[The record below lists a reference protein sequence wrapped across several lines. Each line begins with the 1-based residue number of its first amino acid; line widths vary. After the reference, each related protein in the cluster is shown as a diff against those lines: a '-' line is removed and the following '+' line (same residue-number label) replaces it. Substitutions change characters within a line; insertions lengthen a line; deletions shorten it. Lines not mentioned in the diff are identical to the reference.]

1 MSTKAI
7 DLGARTLLRLSG
19 SDRQRYL
26 NGQVSND
33 VRKLDGNNSITAC
46 VTTLKGKL
54 DALVHIIEHE
64 GAYLID
70 SEPEL
75 REPLLARLDR
85 YIIAD
90 DCELDDVSD
99 DWRLIH
105 VLEDFEPDPAD
116 AAILARRSERLGQSG
131 TDQWLPAGAPLPGG
145 LTFLSADEAEA
156 LRIRNGVPK
165 WGAELTPDTLPAEAG
180 LDLTA
185 IDFHKGCYIGQ
196 EVISRI
202 KSVGRVNRKLVR
214 LRVPDEIPAAEPIAP
229 GMRLFDPDRESEV
242 GVLTSVA
249 GSEALGFVK
258 RDHDRP
264 GTRLQLAPPADAE
277 NGEKK
282 FLSTSLEIV
291 EDRQA
296 KTRQK

>member
-1 MSTKAI
+1 MSEQAI

-19 SDRQRYL
+19 GDRQRYL

-33 VRKLDGNNSITAC
+33 VRKLDGSNSIAAC

-54 DALVHIIEHE
+54 DALVHITEHAD
-64 GAYLID
+64 AYLID

-75 REPLLARLDR
+75 REPLLARLGR

-99 DWRLIH
+99 GWHLIH
-105 VLEDFEPDPAD
+105 VLGEFGPAPEG
-116 AAILARRSERLGQSG
+116 AAVFSRRSERFGQPG
-131 TDQWLPAGAPLPGG
+131 TDLWLAPGAAVPDG
-145 LTFLSADEAEA
+145 LTILSDAESEAR
-156 LRIRNGVPK
+156 RIRNAVPK

-180 LDLTA
+180 LDATA

-214 LRVPDEIPAAEPIAP
+214 LRVSGGDPDERLIP
-229 GMRLFDPDRESEV
+229 GQRLFDDDREV
-242 GVLTSVA
+242 GSLTSVA

-264 GTRLQLAPPADAE
+264 GTLLRIASPAVASDAD
-277 NGEKK
+277 NDGKK
-282 FLSTSLEIV
+282 ILSTSLEIV
-291 EDRQA
+291 ESRQV
-296 KTRQK
+296 